1 VIKPS
6 ITLQELRRRI
16 YRKAKAEKQWRFW
29 GLYVH
34 VTKRETLTAA
44 YQEAKANDGSP
55 GIDEASFQSIEERG
69 VEKFLAEI
77 RGELLAGRYK
87 PSKNRRVEIPKGNG
101 KTRRLGIPTIKDRV
115 VQGALK
121 LILEP
126 IFEADFHQSSYAYRP
141 KRTAHQALDR
151 VVHGLI
157 QGLTQVIDVDLKSY
171 FDNIR
176 HHLVLR
182 KLAGR
187 VKDPAILHLIK
198 QILKANGKRGVPQG
212 GVLSPLLANLYLND
226 LDKAMEEEM
235 VKRRREG
242 KWERVIYTRYAD
254 DMVVLVD
261 GYPQWR
267 PQVCVI
273 KQRMEEELKKVDVE
287 INKEKTRVVDFGTG
301 GSFGFLG
308 FDLREARNRL
318 GKRFLLR
325 TPMKKKQSE
334 LVRRIG
340 RILKFSRHRKLKDV
354 LELIRPII
362 VGWVNY
368 FRVGNSRR
376 AFDWIRFEMMKKI
389 RRFAMKQKGR
399 PGCGWKRWSNE
410 TIYKEWGLVNNY
422 TVRYFYRSPAKVLP
436 AARQIASYE
445 RRAQESRMTERVTS
459 GLMRRGL
466 ETDLR

>member
-1 VIKPS
+1 MIKPS

-77 RGELLAGRYK
+77 RGELLAGTYK

-151 VVHGLI
+151 VVHGLV

-176 HHLVLR
+176 HHLLLR

-198 QILKANGKRGVPQG
+198 QVLKANGNRGVPQG

-254 DMVVLVD
+254 DRVVLVD

-267 PQVCVI
+267 VHVCVI

-287 INKEKTRVVDFGTG
+287 INKEKTRVVDLGAG

-318 GKRFLLR
+318 GKRFVLR

-354 LELIRPII
+354 LELSRPII

-399 PGCGWKRWSNE
+399 PGYGWKRWSNE

-436 AARQIASYE
+436 AH
-445 RRAQESRMTERVTS
+445 
-459 GLMRRGL
+459 
-466 ETDLR
+466 